1 MVDKKILV
9 FDNACVSES
18 IDHRLMHGMI
28 VQLCEPC
35 EPFQIPTCDDYVYHL
50 IYYSRFIHG
59 LWKQFEMIEC
69 LKTCPSLFRIFDEAL
84 ASKLAYLHGYL
95 NLSIRMRYTCFVMLM
110 IGLQV
115 CLCCYLLT
123 HGYSF
128 QWTQLPLVPFDRGKS
143 SPFDFLDSRTNL
155 FEEGGMIRVTKAL

>member
-1 MVDKKILV
+1 MLFRSFYD
-9 FDNACVSES
+9 ACVSES
-18 IDHRLMHGMI
+18 IVYRLMHGMI

-69 LKTCPSLFRIFDEAL
+69 LKTCSSLFRIFDEAL
-84 ASKLAYLHGYL
+84 ASKLACLHGNL

-110 IGLQV
+110 FGLQV
-115 CLCCYLLT
+115 LLSMWLTYLHLI
-123 HGYSF
+123 F
-128 QWTQLPLVPFDRGKS
+128 Q
-143 SPFDFLDSRTNL
+143 
-155 FEEGGMIRVTKAL
+155 IRRRIFFKKGE